1 MAAQTMVVDP
11 YDHNPDIGSWVA
23 DFCAEF
29 SVSAFYLH
37 IVLNKVKEKS
47 STKNL
52 ITAWIY

>member
-29 SVSAFYLH
+29 SVSALYLH

-47 STKNL
+47 STKKL